1 MRTKNFKHD
10 KVSGPVK
17 SFFEGTAGVFFVFAL
32 ICLFGGGAEG
42 VGHGSYQP
50 DFLRD
55 FLPDPF
61 QGPVHPAVKGQVRE
75 QSRT

>member
-42 VGHGSYQP
+42 AGPALVMGAISLISFGISYLIPPKDQYTQ
-50 DFLRD
+50 R
-55 FLPDPF
+55 
-61 QGPVHPAVKGQVRE
+61 
-75 QSRT
+75 